1 MFQPKDPAA
10 RKFVRQFDKFTIIL
24 CGTAAIAYGLQ
35 QYYVSAPRNTYFTSS
50 RSPDPSTRRDWTA
63 HRGRYRRRSSFQ
75 RLRKAVLLRNRE
87 VRCRDKTRP
96 ELSHR
101 QRVRTKKVEHDQNRE
116 FAKISASSPSSGSGM
131 VRGRRRSLV

>member
-50 RSPDPSTRRDWTA
+50 RSPARLFDAQGLDSTPGA
-63 HRGRYRRRSSFQ
+63 IPKEVVVP
-75 RLRKAVLLRNRE
+75 KAE
-87 VRCRDKTRP
+87 KGGA
-96 ELSHR
+96 E
-101 QRVRTKKVEHDQNRE
+101 K
-116 FAKISASSPSSGSGM
+116 
-131 VRGRRRSLV
+131 